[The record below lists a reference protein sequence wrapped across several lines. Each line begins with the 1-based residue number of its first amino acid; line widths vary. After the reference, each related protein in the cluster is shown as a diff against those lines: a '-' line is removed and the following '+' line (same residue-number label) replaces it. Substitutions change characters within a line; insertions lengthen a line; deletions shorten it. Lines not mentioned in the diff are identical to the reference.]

1 MKTPIT
7 SGLLVLGIII
17 VAVFDTQAA
26 TESVK
31 AHHIAIEAE
40 PRFVIYLVNVLLP
53 KVMYL
58 K

>member
-53 KVMYL
+53 KVM